1 MPFITFIYKKKFDID
16 GTPGPFFG
24 KYCTNSIHDELYVEV
39 KKCLIQTLND
49 FGVKRY
55 VGRPQFVSY
64 RWPETEETVSVGVL
78 SVSSDDIVTMN
89 SNKKD
94 IQAFH
99 FYCDYDNNRYIN
111 GKLINNTLNY

>member
-1 MPFITFIYKKKFDID
+1 MPFITFFFKKRFDIN
-16 GTPGPFFG
+16 GTPGPPFFG
-24 KYCTNSIHDELYVEV
+24 KYCTNSIHDELYIEV

-49 FGVKRY
+49 CAIKRY
-55 VGRPQFVSY
+55 GGARFT
-64 RWPETEETVSVGVL
+64 ETEETVSLGVL

-89 SNKKD
+89 SNNKD
-94 IQAFH
+94 IQAFY